1 MRRCVLCC
9 SMKRKRLP
17 FQLAMVARRS
27 CRLLPLFYVSRP
39 SCGPPSPSVDKQSVP
54 VHPGSNVATSPA
66 FWSQRLEHALPRL
79 LRRRP
84 LSAPAPVAI
93 FDDYLASFQDLTVKL
108 PRLFQDE
115 QALNAQLQ
123 VDCGDFRHRVL
134 QLQAEHKQL
143 SKDDKKRFR
152 SAWRSQ

>member
-1 MRRCVLCC
+1 
-9 SMKRKRLP
+9 
-17 FQLAMVARRS
+17 MVARRS

-54 VHPGSNVATSPA
+54 VHPGSNVATSPT

-79 LRRRP
+79 LRRRRP

-93 FDDYLASFQDLTVKL
+93 FSVYLASFQDLTDKL

-115 QALNAQLQ
+115 QASNAQLQ

-134 QLQAEHKQL
+134 QLQVEHK
-143 SKDDKKRFR
+143 
-152 SAWRSQ
+152 